1 MAEMEVSPQE
11 KVANPQGMKVFAV
24 ERPVWVLG
32 RDLKLTREHLA
43 VAPCRRL
50 TQFLY
55 H

>member
-1 MAEMEVSPQE
+1 MAIDVSVQY
-11 KVANPQGMKVFAV
+11 NDGLLTGIIL
-24 ERPVWVLG
+24 VWVLG

-50 TQFLY
+50 TQFLF